1 MCGGPSGDPG
11 GRDPEGVLG
20 AYLDLLQVFVAQ
32 VLQGVD
38 EVLLDLYVQ
47 GVLDLGQALH
57 RLPCV

>member
-1 MCGGPSGDPG
+1 M
-11 GRDPEGVLG
+11 LG